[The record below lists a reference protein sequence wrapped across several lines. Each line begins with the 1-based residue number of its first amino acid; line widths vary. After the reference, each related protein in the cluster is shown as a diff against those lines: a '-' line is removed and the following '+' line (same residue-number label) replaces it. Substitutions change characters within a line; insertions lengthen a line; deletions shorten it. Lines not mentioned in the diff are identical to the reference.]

1 MILNKLYKLKKKRG
15 AVLFVVIAMMTL
27 LVIMATAAYYTARGS
42 YATVIRNYDFSQV
55 YMSAI
60 SVSDMMIDAVTNDA
74 VEDSTGRNNYTA
86 LQKALI
92 DDNFTVGKKITAK
105 SSKITSSM
113 TTAEQILAQTAD
125 NPEIAGILDAVEVEI
140 THEKKDNAVKEDGTP
155 ISGLYW
161 SYYRLTT
168 TAYYRGNT
176 ITIQDRIVREYGSH
190 SDPPEFNTFF
200 TATGRRPD
208 DLDRSVVIDMKNV
221 TGDAYFENTYTVF
234 GSNDPNK
241 ITHALISSGSV
252 WGDQFNADVDLDY
265 KNWFIG
271 GSFIMDQ
278 MTSIDL
284 GNNILVVG
292 GDLIILDNKDIKAKN
307 VYVKGDVYYLGST
320 QGKVD
325 GGGLYVG
332 GSIKSV
338 ASSEVDAL
346 LTKMHSTYKTLC
358 PGAKDLPGA
367 STRSGSGKFTG
378 GTGTVTGWTPSA
390 TDTVV
395 LEDGAD
401 PVRIDEALTARTTRT
416 EYKNYTSKAETLKN
430 VFTIQ
435 FDTNLYSATGSY
447 SFPIKVNGS
456 TGSQVATATYDGSKY
471 TINLPYVT
479 DGYVLDLDFAN
490 SNANAAIDYIID
502 SGNSED
508 SSLPIVLKPN
518 FNQPGAGDS
527 DVKGNNAFS
536 WYAPNANAGNTNS
549 FIQVKTAQN
558 CLGDVFLEVGNYTKD
573 GELCTYSSGVCTALY
588 DTNAKL
594 QIGTYNQLSVIGGKD
609 IQNTEN
615 SDLKSMFTDST
626 LSQLKST
633 YDNQFMLISNKT
645 GSNALDFASICSN
658 FCGYVYAPFASLDN
672 WSGPG
677 NLPVIGGMIVSDY
690 STHLSYYAYSKPDGK
705 LMQHLGNAMSSGS
718 VEKSGPSKWYTSGDS
733 QKNIGANFVG

>member
-234 GSNDPNK
+234 GSQDPNK

-252 WGDQFNADVDLDY
+252 WGDQLNADVDLDY

-278 MTSIDL
+278 KNNIDL

-292 GDLIILDNKDIKAKN
+292 GDLIILDNKSITAKN
-307 VYVKGDVYYLGST
+307 VYVMGDVYYLGST
-320 QGKVD
+320 QGTVN

-332 GSIKSV
+332 GSVKSV

-346 LTKMHSTYKTLC
+346 LTKMNSTYKTLC
-358 PGAKDLPGA
+358 PGAQNLPGA
-367 STRSGSGKFTG
+367 STRSGSGNFTG
-378 GTGTVTGWTPSA
+378 STGTVTGWTPSA

-401 PVRIDEALTARTTRT
+401 PIRVDEALTARTSRT
-416 EYKNYTSKAETLKN
+416 EYKNYSAKEETYKN
-430 VFTIQ
+430 QFTIKFDQNQ
-435 FDTNLYSATGSY
+435 FSATDTITV
-447 SFPIKVNGS
+447 PLMVNGAAS
-456 TGSQVATATYDGSKY
+456 SPNATVRYDGNKY
-471 TINLPYVT
+471 YVDLPYVAN
-479 DGYVLDLDFAN
+479 GYVLDLDFYNAGNCAN
-490 SNANAAIDYIID
+490 IDYTIN
-502 SGNSED
+502 SGTSED

-518 FNQPGAGDS
+518 YNQAGAGEGDS
-527 DVKGNNAFS
+527 KGNNAFS
-536 WYAPNANAGNTNS
+536 WNVPNKDPDKNGGYTKVMTANG
-549 FIQVKTAQN
+549 
-558 CLGDVFLEVGNYTKD
+558 CLGDVFLEAGNYTAGGD
-573 GELCTYSSGVCTALY
+573 LCPYTSGACTAQY
-588 DTNAKL
+588 VVNPKL

-615 SDLKSMFTDST
+615 ADLKSMFTDST

-645 GSNALDFASICSN
+645 GSNALDFAKIGAN

-705 LMQHLGNAMSSGS
+705 LMEHLGNAMSSGTA
-718 VEKSGPSKWYTSGDS
+718 EKSGPSKWYTSGDS